1 MRPLTAL
8 WASALRSPDSDAAC
22 FLRGEL
28 ASRRFGAALR
38 EQLAASGHHKTLVTR
53 PDLADEAA
61 NTARRRL
68 LGATRGYERN
78 QDLFENF
85 PVQVKWMRALLEPHE
100 LAAVRYID
108 YSYWVQLSGGS
119 RRPLDAARRI
129 RAGEEAFGVPNAP
142 LAAAAR
148 AVERGVQ
155 FEPLIVVGVTP
166 KELVCLE
173 GHLRLTAYALAGFP
187 RPCECLVGLA
197 DDMAA
202 WAH

>member
-1 MRPLTAL
+1 MRVLATS
-8 WASALRSPDSDAAC
+8 SADEMVAC

-85 PVQVKWMRALLEPHE
+85 PVQVNWMRALLEPHE

-108 YSYWVQLSGGS
+108 YSYWVQLSGGRLTLRAAS
-119 RRPLDAARRI
+119 APARRPSAFRTRRWQRPLGRSSAARSSSR
-129 RAGEEAFGVPNAP
+129 
-142 LAAAAR
+142 
-148 AVERGVQ
+148 
-155 FEPLIVVGVTP
+155 
-166 KELVCLE
+166 
-173 GHLRLTAYALAGFP
+173 
-187 RPCECLVGLA
+187 
-197 DDMAA
+197 
-202 WAH
+202 